1 MRGIATILL
10 LFALPAAG
18 QTDARKPVKTVADYC
33 SAIEKKLDAMDDTEG
48 DTLLSDLPEADR
60 AKLKEYL
67 TSLSTLRGAIHHDA
81 CDAKDLKS
89 ARAATQRDLKK
100 HEALTNE
107 MLAYAH
113 HAMAEAYRKKTQ
125 DKQGPK

>member
-1 MRGIATILL
+1 MRCSIAIFLL
-10 LFALPAAG
+10 CALPAIG
-18 QTDARKPVKTVADYC
+18 QSEARKPIKTVADYC
-33 SAIEKKLDAMDDTEG
+33 NVIEKKLDAMDDTEG

-60 AKLKEYL
+60 PKLTEYL
-67 TSLSTLRGAIHHDA
+67 KSLSNLRGAIHHDA

-89 ARAATQRDLKK
+89 ARAATRRDLKK

-113 HAMAEAYRKKTQ
+113 QAMAEAYRKKEADQ
-125 DKQGPK
+125 KPK